1 MVKYSKARFDS
12 AEEAKEVVRKNEADF
27 ESRLTSI
34 TKSVSED
41 ISTRLIT
48 LSGPTCS
55 GKTTT
60 AKKLVDTFEACHK
73 RVNIMSIDDFYFDQ
87 KRLIEISKAKGIDHV
102 DYDSA
107 DTIDLKALD
116 AFIDEILDDKKSEVH
131 CPVYDF
137 VEKRRTHYK
146 VLECTDNDF
155 FVFEGIQ
162 ALYPEVI
169 ELFDGRPFSSI
180 FICAKSALD
189 VDGTVFEPNEIR
201 LLRRL
206 VRDNHR
212 RATSPELTLGMWKNV
227 RHNEDV
233 NIFPYAD
240 RCKYQIDSVFPHEIS
255 LLKPYLEKFLPSI
268 ANTSEYYDEAQK
280 ILAKI
285 SHIDAIPKDYIA
297 ENSLYHEF
305 I

>member
-1 MVKYSKARFDS
+1 MIKYSKARFES
-12 AEEAKEVVRKNEADF
+12 ADEARRIVRENEAEF
-27 ESRLTSI
+27 ESRLNAMTR
-34 TKSVSED
+34 SVSEETD
-41 ISTRLIT
+41 IRLVT
-48 LSGPTCS
+48 LTGPTCS

-60 AKKLVDTFEACHK
+60 AKKLVDAFAACHK
-73 RVNIMSIDDFYFDQ
+73 RVNIISIDDFYFDN
-87 KRLIEISKAKGIDHV
+87 KKLVEISRAKGIDHV

-107 DTIDLKALD
+107 DTIDLCALD
-116 AFIDEILDDKKSEVH
+116 VFIDEILDSKKPEVH

-146 VLECTDNDF
+146 TLECTEDDI

-162 ALYPEVI
+162 ALYPEVV

-180 FICAKSALD
+180 FICAKSGLD
-189 VDGTVFEPNEIR
+189 VEGAVFEPNEIR
-201 LLRRL
+201 LLRRI

-212 RATSPELTLGMWKNV
+212 RATPPELTFGMWENV
-227 RHNEDV
+227 RHNEDI

-240 RCKYQIDSVFPHEIS
+240 RCKYQIDSVFTHEIS
-255 LLKPYLEKFLPSI
+255 LLKPYLDELLPTVS
-268 ANTSEYYDEAQK
+268 ATSEFYDDAQAILEK
-280 ILAKI
+280 IA
-285 SHIDAIPKDYIA
+285 HIEAIPKDYIS